1 MKKLYFVMALL
12 LVASMVLAACGGGAP
27 SEADCSKDTVFCV
40 GLVTDVGK
48 VNDKSFNQSA
58 WEGVQKAQADGNAD
72 VIQFIETADAKDYAK
87 NISTFADAG
96 YDVIVTVGFGLG
108 EATAAAAL
116 QYPNIKFIGVDQFQ
130 EWPFTEDTADDI
142 ANLTGL
148 NFPEDNA
155 GFLVGALAA
164 MMSKSHVI
172 GAVCGTDV
180 VPPVWRFG
188 EGYKAGAAYAD
199 SMMGTSTEVQV
210 VYHSDVGFDKT
221 FTDPEWGAQTAKAMM
236 DKGADAIFGCGGL
249 TGNGAITAAAQAG
262 KYAIGVDA
270 DQYLTLPEAA
280 PRMLSSAMKLITPGV
295 AELIGLAKQGKIEAG
310 NFLGDA
316 GYAPYHDLDSE
327 VPASV
332 KEAMEKINK
341 GLLDGSIQTGV
352 SPTKP

>member
-1 MKKLYFVMALL
+1 MKKLYLVIAGLI
-12 LVASMVLAACGGGAP
+12 VASMLLAACGGAAP
-27 SEADCSKDTVFCV
+27 SSADCAKEEVFCV

-58 WEGVQKAQADGNAD
+58 WEGVQKSQQDGVAD
-72 VIQFIETADAKDYAK
+72 VIQYVETADAKDYAK
-87 NISTFADAG
+87 NIAQFGDAG
-96 YDVIVTVGFGLG
+96 FDVVVTVGFGLG
-108 EATAAAAL
+108 EATDAAAL
-116 QYPNIKFIGVDQFQ
+116 QYPDVWFIGVDQFQ
-130 EWPFTEDTADDI
+130 AWEFDDDASNDI
-142 ANLTGL
+142 PNVSGL
-148 NFPEDNA
+148 LFPEDNA

-199 SMMGTSTEVQV
+199 AAMGTSTEVLV

-221 FTDPEWGAQTAKAMM
+221 FTDPEWGAQTAKSMM
-236 DKGADAIFGCGGL
+236 DQGADAIFGCGGI

-262 KYAIGVDA
+262 KYAIGVDT

-295 AELIGLAKQGKIEAG
+295 TALIAEVKAGTIKAG
-310 NFLGDA
+310 NVLGDA
-316 GYAPYHDLDSE
+316 GYAPYHDLESE
-327 VPASV
+327 VPAEV
-332 KEAMEKINK
+332 KAKMEEINK
-341 GLLDGSIQTGV
+341 GLLDGSIKTNV
-352 SPTKP
+352 PPVKP

>member
-1 MKKLYFVMALL
+1 MKKLYFAMALVI
-12 LVASMVLAACGGGAP
+12 VASMILTACGPSAP
-27 SEADCSKDTVFCV
+27 TAEDCAKEEVFCV

-48 VNDKSFNQSA
+48 INDKSFNQSA
-58 WEGVQKAQADGNAD
+58 WEGVQKSQADGVAD
-72 VIQFIETADAKDYAK
+72 VVQFIETADAKDYAK
-87 NISTFADAG
+87 NIAQFGDAG

-108 EATAAAAL
+108 EATNAAAAT
-116 QYPNIKFIGVDQFQ
+116 YPNVRFIGVDQFNA
-130 EWPFTEDTADDI
+130 ETVAGVS
-142 ANLTGL
+142 GL

-164 MMSKSHVI
+164 AMSASHKI

-199 SMMGTSTEVQV
+199 GMNGTTTEVFV

-221 FTDPEWGAQTAKAMM
+221 FTDPEWGAQTAKSMM
-236 DKGADAIFGCGGL
+236 DQGADAIFGCGGL

-262 KYAIGVDA
+262 GYAIGVDT

-295 AELIGLAKQGKIEAG
+295 AKLIAATKDGSIQDG
-310 NFLGDA
+310 NVFGDA
-316 GYAPYHDLDSE
+316 GYAPFHDLDAS
-327 VPASV
+327 VPADV
-332 KEAMEKINK
+332 KTMMEEINK
-341 GLLDGSIQTGV
+341 GLLDGSIKTNV
-352 SPTKP
+352 PPVKP